1 MDRRRA
7 NKAINSGLVAAGIA
21 MLMFA
26 LTFYAAVFFI
36 GG

>member
-7 NKAINSGLVAAGIA
+7 SKSIDSGFVAAGIA
-21 MLMFA
+21 LFMFA
-26 LTFYAAVFFI
+26 LTFYAAVLYV

>member
-7 NKAINSGLVAAGIA
+7 NKSINSGLVAAGIA
-21 MLMFA
+21 LAIFA
-26 LTFYAAVFFI
+26 LTFYAAVLYV

>member
-7 NKAINSGLVAAGIA
+7 SKSISSGFVAAGIA
-21 MLMFA
+21 LFMFA
-26 LTFYAAVFFI
+26 LTFYAAVLYV